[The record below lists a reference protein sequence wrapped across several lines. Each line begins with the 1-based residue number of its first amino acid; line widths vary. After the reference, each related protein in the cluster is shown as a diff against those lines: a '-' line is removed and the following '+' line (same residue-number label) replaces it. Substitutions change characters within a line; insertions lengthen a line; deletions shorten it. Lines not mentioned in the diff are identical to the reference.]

1 MDPWSPAE
9 PDPEGLSSESLLALK
24 FWASQTFSFETLVI
38 SPGIVGICGQRH
50 ASSDRDMRS
59 EPAPLWLTRPVV
71 AASFRAFEC
80 DQGVWICNGSAYAV
94 RFGASENSG
103 RGFSKFE
110 IAALELRHWEAGRKC
125 CGVDARDGYPGGLL

>member
-1 MDPWSPAE
+1 MDQLSAAE
-9 PDPEGLSSESLLALK
+9 PDPESSSSESLLELK
-24 FWASQTFSFETLVI
+24 FLASQTFSCETLII
-38 SPGIVGICGQRH
+38 SPGIWGVCGQRH

-71 AASFRAFEC
+71 AAIVRGFEC

-110 IAALELRHWEAGRKC
+110 IAALELPHWEAGRKC
-125 CGVDARDGYPGGLL
+125 SAPCG

>member
-9 PDPEGLSSESLLALK
+9 PDPDSSSSESLLELK
-24 FWASQTFSFETLVI
+24 FLASQTFSCETLII
-38 SPGIVGICGQRH
+38 SHGILGICGQRH

-59 EPAPLWLTRPVV
+59 EPAPLWLTRQWV
-71 AASFRAFEC
+71 AAIVRGFEC

-110 IAALELRHWEAGRKC
+110 IATAGPSHWEAAKKC
-125 CGVDARDGYPGGLL
+125 SVLDEA

>member
-1 MDPWSPAE
+1 MDPWSPAK
-9 PDPEGLSSESLLALK
+9 PDPESSSSESLLELK
-24 FWASQTFSFETLVI
+24 FLASQTFSCETLII
-38 SPGIVGICGQRH
+38 SLRILGICGQRH

-59 EPAPLWLTRPVV
+59 EPAPLWLARHWL
-71 AASFRAFEC
+71 AAFFRGFEC

-110 IAALELRHWEAGRKC
+110 IAALELPHWEAAGA
-125 CGVDARDGYPGGLL
+125 AREMLRTAG